1 MTTPP
6 KAKKF
11 RIRRPGSEAPR
22 EVNPEAG
29 QTTGEAKPRAQAQT
43 LRPSAAQPQRPA
55 NAQGQPQRPTPPQG
69 QRTLNAMEQAAQL
82 PQEDG
87 FGGAPFPGSAAAE
100 RGGKGGQTT
109 SRREPPE
116 VEIARIKQE
125 GLTGRQ
131 LRMARRVAQK
141 HGLPATSDYDAV
153 RLLRQSGIDPF
164 QTANML
170 QLVSSED
177 SAAKPQP
184 GQEGQGRIQLPQTIQ
199 PQQQLP
205 STHVMDAAERAK
217 SIKDMQNDIVRRRR
231 KKLLLLATRLAAL
244 VLLPTLIAGWYFYVV
259 ATPMYATKSEFVIQK
274 AESGGTA
281 MSSLFAGSGLATSQ
295 DSITV
300 QSYLSSRDA
309 MLRLDEEL
317 GFKAH
322 FSNPEIDPI
331 QRLDAGASNEE
342 AYKTYTRNVK
352 IGFDPTEGIVK
363 MEVIA
368 ADPAFSRE
376 MSEAL
381 IRYAE
386 QRVDNLTSRLRDDQ
400 MAGARESYEEAEQAM
415 MDAQGE
421 VLRLQESMGIF
432 DATSDA
438 TSIMG
443 QVNTFET
450 RLQQKRLELEQLLDN
465 PRPNQARV
473 DGVRGDIARL
483 EQLVANLR
491 ARLTEQGQQGGD
503 SLASVSGQLTIA
515 QTNLQTRTALMQ
527 QALQQLETAR
537 IEANKQTRYLEMGV
551 HPVAPDRATYPRAFE
566 NTLLAFLVFAGIYL
580 MISITAAILR
590 EQVTS

>member
-6 KAKKF
+6 KARKF
-11 RIRRPGSEAPR
+11 RIRRPGAQDDKPGAQARDTQPPR
-22 EVNPEAG
+22 REAG
-29 QTTGEAKPRAQAQT
+29 QADAPKAPPRRARQPNPMEA
-43 LRPSAAQPQRPA
+43 AAQ
-55 NAQGQPQRPTPPQG
+55 G
-69 QRTLNAMEQAAQL
+69 

-87 FGGAPFPGSAAAE
+87 FGSAPFPGSAASE
-100 RGGKGGQTT
+100 RKTPAT
-109 SRREPPE
+109 RREPAE

-141 HGLPATSDYDAV
+141 HGLAATSDYDAV
-153 RLLRQSGIDPF
+153 RLLRQEGVDPF

-170 QLVSSED
+170 QLVSSEEEEKGK
-177 SAAKPQP
+177 A
-184 GQEGQGRIQLPQTIQ
+184 GEGKIQLPQTIQ
-199 PQQQLP
+199 PGQQQLP
-205 STHVMDAAERAK
+205 STNVLDAAERAK
-217 SIKDMQNDIVRRRR
+217 SIQEMQEQIVRRRR
-231 KKLLLLATRLAAL
+231 KKLLLLATRLAAF

-295 DSITV
+295 DSVTV
-300 QSYLSSRDA
+300 QSYLTSRDA
-309 MLRLDEEL
+309 MLRLDEDL

-322 FSNPEIDPI
+322 FSNPAIDPI
-331 QRLDAGASNEE
+331 QRLDPGASNEE
-342 AYKTYTRNVK
+342 AYKVYTKNVK

-368 ADPAFSRE
+368 ADPETSAA

-381 IRYAE
+381 IAYAE
-386 QRVDNLTSRLRDDQ
+386 QRVDNLTQRLREDQ
-400 MAGARESYEEAEQAM
+400 MAGARESYEKAEQAM
-415 MDAQGE
+415 LDAQSE
-421 VLRLQESMGIF
+421 VLRLQESRGVF

-450 RLQQKRLELEQLLDN
+450 QLQQKRLQLQQLLDN

-473 DGVRGDIARL
+473 EGVRGDIERL
-483 EQLVANLR
+483 ENLVADLR
-491 ARLTEQGQQGGD
+491 ARLTEESTQGGD
-503 SLASVSGQLTIA
+503 SLAAVTGQLAIA
-515 QTNLQTRTALMQ
+515 QTNLETRTALMQ

-551 HPVAPDRATYPRAFE
+551 HPVAPDQPTYPRAFE

-580 MISITAAILR
+580 MISITASILR

>member
-6 KAKKF
+6 KARKF
-11 RIRRPGSEAPR
+11 RIRRPGTGT
-22 EVNPEAG
+22 EAG
-29 QTTGEAKPRAQAQT
+29 E
-43 LRPSAAQPQRPA
+43 AAQEPRRPAGEPQAKAPASGQSAPQRPA
-55 NAQGQPQRPTPPQG
+55 TPKATGQQQPRQPRE
-69 QRTLNAMEQAAQL
+69 LNPMEQAAL
-82 PQEDG
+82 EGHEDG
-87 FGGAPFPGSAAAE
+87 FGNAPFPGAAASQT
-100 RGGKGGQTT
+100 GQKPPQPQ

-170 QLVSSED
+170 QLVSSEEE
-177 SAAKPQP
+177 APRKPQP
-184 GQEGQGRIQLPQTIQ
+184 QGGEGKIQLPQTIQ
-199 PQQQLP
+199 PQQQQLP
-205 STHVMDAAERAK
+205 STNVMDAADRAR
-217 SIKDMQNDIVRRRR
+217 SIQEMQEQIVRRRR

-300 QSYLSSRDA
+300 QSYLTSRDA
-309 MLRLDEEL
+309 MIRLDEEL
-317 GFKAH
+317 GFKEH
-322 FSNPEIDPI
+322 FSDPSIDPI
-331 QRLDAGASNEE
+331 QRLDPDATNEE
-342 AYKTYTRNVK
+342 AYKTYKRNVK

-363 MEVIA
+363 MEVVA
-368 ADPAFSRE
+368 ADPETSAA

-400 MAGARESYEEAEQAM
+400 MAGARESYEDAEQAM
-415 MDAQGE
+415 MDAQSE

-450 RLQQKRLELEQLLDN
+450 QLQQKRLQLQQLLDN

-473 DGVRGDIARL
+473 EGVRGDITRL
-483 EQLVANLR
+483 EQLVEDLR
-491 ARLTEQGQQGGD
+491 ARLTEEGQQGGD

-551 HPVAPDRATYPRAFE
+551 HPVAPDQPTYPRSFE

-580 MISITAAILR
+580 MVSITASILR
-590 EQVTS
+590 EQVTT

>member
-6 KAKKF
+6 KARKF
-11 RIRRPGSEAPR
+11 RIRRPGAQDDKPGAQARDTQPPR
-22 EVNPEAG
+22 REAG
-29 QTTGEAKPRAQAQT
+29 QADASKAPPRRARQPNPMEA
-43 LRPSAAQPQRPA
+43 AAQ
-55 NAQGQPQRPTPPQG
+55 G
-69 QRTLNAMEQAAQL
+69 

-87 FGGAPFPGSAAAE
+87 FGSAPFPGSAASE
-100 RGGKGGQTT
+100 RKTPAT
-109 SRREPPE
+109 RREPAE

-141 HGLPATSDYDAV
+141 HGLAATSDYDAV
-153 RLLRQSGIDPF
+153 RLLRQEGIDPF

-170 QLVSSED
+170 QLVSSEEEEKGK
-177 SAAKPQP
+177 A
-184 GQEGQGRIQLPQTIQ
+184 GEGKIQLPQTIQ
-199 PQQQLP
+199 PGQPQLP
-205 STHVMDAAERAK
+205 STNVMDAAERAK
-217 SIKDMQNDIVRRRR
+217 SIQEMQEQIVRRRR
-231 KKLLLLATRLAAL
+231 KKLLLLATRLAAF

-295 DSITV
+295 DSVTV
-300 QSYLSSRDA
+300 QSYLTSRDA
-309 MLRLDEEL
+309 MLRLDEDL

-322 FSNPEIDPI
+322 FSNPAIDPI
-331 QRLDAGASNEE
+331 QRLDPGASNEE
-342 AYKTYTRNVK
+342 AYKVYTKNVK

-368 ADPAFSRE
+368 ADPETSAA

-381 IRYAE
+381 IAYAE
-386 QRVDNLTSRLRDDQ
+386 QRVDNLTQRLREDQ
-400 MAGARESYEEAEQAM
+400 MAGARESYEKAEQAM
-415 MDAQGE
+415 LDAQSE
-421 VLRLQESMGIF
+421 VLRLQESRGVF

-450 RLQQKRLELEQLLDN
+450 QLQQKRLQLQQLLDN

-473 DGVRGDIARL
+473 EGVRGDIERL
-483 EQLVANLR
+483 ENLVADLR
-491 ARLTEQGQQGGD
+491 ARLTEESTQGGD
-503 SLASVSGQLTIA
+503 SLAAVTGQLAIA
-515 QTNLQTRTALMQ
+515 QTNLETRTALMQ

-551 HPVAPDRATYPRAFE
+551 HPVAPDQPTYPRAFE

-580 MISITAAILR
+580 MISITASILR

>member
-1 MTTPP
+1 ME
-6 KAKKF
+6 
-11 RIRRPGSEAPR
+11 EAAL
-22 EVNPEAG
+22 EG
-29 QTTGEAKPRAQAQT
+29 
-43 LRPSAAQPQRPA
+43 
-55 NAQGQPQRPTPPQG
+55 
-69 QRTLNAMEQAAQL
+69 
-82 PQEDG
+82 QEDG
-87 FGGAPFPGSAAAE
+87 FGSAPFPGAAASQ
-100 RGGKGGQTT
+100 GGQKPQPTP

-116 VEIARIKQE
+116 VEIGRIKQE

-153 RLLRQSGIDPF
+153 RLLRQSGVDPF

-170 QLVSSED
+170 QLVSSEEEEPR
-177 SAAKPQP
+177 KPPQ
-184 GQEGQGRIQLPQTIQ
+184 GAEGRVQLPQTIQ
-199 PQQQLP
+199 PQQQQLP
-205 STHVMDAAERAK
+205 STNVLDAADRAR
-217 SIKDMQNDIVRRRR
+217 SIQDMQEQIVRRRR

-244 VLLPTLIAGWYFYVV
+244 VLLPTLLAGWYFYVV

-300 QSYLSSRDA
+300 QSYLTSRDA
-309 MLRLDEEL
+309 MLRLNEEL
-317 GFKAH
+317 GFKEH
-322 FSNPEIDPI
+322 FSDPSIDPI
-331 QRLDAGASNEE
+331 QRLDANATNEE
-342 AYKTYTRNVK
+342 AYKTYKRNVK

-363 MEVIA
+363 MEVVA
-368 ADPAFSRE
+368 ADPETSAA

-400 MAGARESYEEAEQAM
+400 MAGARDSYEDAERAMLEAQA
-415 MDAQGE
+415 D

-450 RLQQKRLELEQLLDN
+450 QLQQKRLQLQQLLDN

-473 DGVRGDIARL
+473 EGVRGDIARL
-483 EQLVANLR
+483 EDLVADLR

-537 IEANKQTRYLEMGV
+537 IEANKQTRYLELGV
-551 HPVAPDRATYPRAFE
+551 HPVAPDQPTYPRSFE

-580 MISITAAILR
+580 MVSITASILR